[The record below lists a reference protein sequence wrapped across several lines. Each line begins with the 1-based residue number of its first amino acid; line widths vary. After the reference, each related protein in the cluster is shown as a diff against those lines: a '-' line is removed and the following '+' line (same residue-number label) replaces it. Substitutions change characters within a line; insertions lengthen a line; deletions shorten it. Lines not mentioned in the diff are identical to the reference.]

1 VDLLVSASSVHGI
14 SDQSGPGWIHV
25 VDGQI
30 VASGHGEPP
39 REPDLHHEGILA
51 PGLIDAQINGAY
63 GADFAAADDDDWTRI
78 VTSLPETGVTAI
90 VPTFITATIEQD
102 VADLHVYADRLA
114 VTHEG
119 TRLLPCHVEGP
130 FLAPTRRGAH
140 REDLLI
146 DPTPERVQ
154 ALIDAGG
161 DALGYVTLAPER
173 DGAMAAIKAFTAAGV
188 RVAVGHSDASA
199 TTVNGAVDAGAT
211 LVTHL
216 FNAQSPL
223 LPREPGVVGAGLAN
237 PGLTLGLIAD
247 LHHVNAEAIRLTFAA
262 ARGRVMLV
270 TDNVSA
276 FGMPPGEYDLGGQ
289 TVVVVEDDPARRED
303 GTIAG
308 ATARLD
314 TCVANAVASGVPL
327 DEAIAAATSVP
338 AQALGHVQLGHLRP
352 GAAAD
357 FVLLGAEDLRTQQT
371 WIRGAKVFDRER
383 LTVRD

>member
-14 SDQSGPGWIHV
+14 SDRSGPGWIHAA
-25 VDGQI
+25 DGQI

-39 REPDLHHEGILA
+39 READLHHEGILA

-63 GADFAAADDDDWTRI
+63 GADFAAASDDDWTRI
-78 VTSLPETGVTAI
+78 VSTLPETGVTAI
-90 VPTFITATIEQD
+90 VPTFITAPIEQD
-102 VADLHVYADRLA
+102 VADLHAYVARHA
-114 VTHEG
+114 STHEG

-140 REDLLI
+140 REELLI

-161 DALGYVTLAPER
+161 DSLGYVTLAPER
-173 DGAMAAIKAFTAAGV
+173 EGAMAAIAAFTAAGV

-199 TTVNGAVDAGAT
+199 TTVNAAVDAGAT

-247 LHHVNAEAIRLTFAA
+247 LLHVNAEAIRVAFTA

-270 TDNVSA
+270 TTTSPRSGCLRGSTTSA
-276 FGMPPGEYDLGGQ
+276 
-289 TVVVVEDDPARRED
+289 V
-303 GTIAG
+303 
-308 ATARLD
+308 
-314 TCVANAVASGVPL
+314 
-327 DEAIAAATSVP
+327 
-338 AQALGHVQLGHLRP
+338 RP
-352 GAAAD
+352 S
-357 FVLLGAEDLRTQQT
+357 
-371 WIRGAKVFDRER
+371 W
-383 LTVRD
+383 

>member
-1 VDLLVSASSVHGI
+1 
-14 SDQSGPGWIHV
+14 
-25 VDGQI
+25 
-30 VASGHGEPP
+30 
-39 REPDLHHEGILA
+39 
-51 PGLIDAQINGAY
+51 LIDAQINGAY
-63 GADFAAADDDDWTRI
+63 GADFAAADDADWARI
-78 VTSLPETGVTAI
+78 VNTLPETGVTAI
-90 VPTFITATIEQD
+90 VPTFITAPIEQD
-102 VADLHVYADRLA
+102 VADLHAYAERRASPLD
-114 VTHEG
+114 G

-161 DALGYVTLAPER
+161 DSLGYVTLAPER
-173 DGAMAAIKAFTAAGV
+173 DGALAAIKTFTAAGV
-188 RVAVGHSDASA
+188 RVAVGHSEASA
-199 TTVNGAVDAGAT
+199 TRVNAAAEAGAT
-211 LVTHL
+211 MVTHL

-223 LPREPGVVGAGLAN
+223 LPRAPGVVGAALAN

-247 LHHVNAEAIRLTFAA
+247 LHHVDAEAIRLAFAA

-289 TVVVVEDDPARRED
+289 LLTIVEGEPALRQD

-308 ATARLD
+308 AAVRLD

-327 DEAIAAATSVP
+327 VEAIASVTSVP
-338 AQALGHVQLGHLRP
+338 ATALGHAELGHLRP

-357 FVLLGAEDLRTQQT
+357 FVLLGVDDLATRQT
-371 WIRGAKVFDRER
+371 WIGGTKAFDRER
-383 LTVRD
+383 LTVRDWQTQA

>member
-1 VDLLVSASSVHGI
+1 VDLLVTASSVHGI
-14 SDQSGPGWIHV
+14 SDSPGRGWIHV

-30 VASGHGEPP
+30 AASGHGEPP
-39 REPDLHHEGILA
+39 RGADLHHDGILA

-63 GADFAAADDDDWTRI
+63 GADFAAADDADWARI
-78 VTSLPETGVTAI
+78 VSTLPETGVTAI
-90 VPTFITATIEQD
+90 VPTFITAPIEQD
-102 VADLHVYADRLA
+102 VADLHAYAERLTTSEA
-114 VTHEG
+114 G

-173 DGAMAAIKAFTAAGV
+173 EGAMAAIKTFTAAGV

-199 TTVNGAVDAGAT
+199 TTVNAAVDAGAT

-247 LHHVNAEAIRLTFAA
+247 LYHVNAEAIRLTFAA
-262 ARGRVMLV
+262 APGRVMLV

-276 FGMPPGEYDLGGQ
+276 FGMPPGEYELGGQ
-289 TVVVVEDDPARRED
+289 IVTITEGDPARRED

-308 ATARLD
+308 AASRLD
-314 TCVANAVASGVPL
+314 TCVANTVACGIPLEDAISAV
-327 DEAIAAATSVP
+327 TSVP
-338 AQALGHVQLGHLRP
+338 AGVLGHHQLGHLRP

-357 FVLLGAEDLRTQQT
+357 FVLLGADDLRTQQT
-371 WIRGAKVFDRER
+371 WIRGVQAFDRGR